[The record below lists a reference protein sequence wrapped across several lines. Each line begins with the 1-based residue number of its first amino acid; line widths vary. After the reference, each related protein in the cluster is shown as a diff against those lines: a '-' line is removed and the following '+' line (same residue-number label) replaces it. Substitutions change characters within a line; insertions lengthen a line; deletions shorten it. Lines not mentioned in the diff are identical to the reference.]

1 MAFRKEALSGVSWN
15 SAVKIT
21 DIGLQFIR
29 IMVLARFLEREEFGL
44 LAIINLVL
52 GFTSIFTDLGLTVAI
67 LHKQDTTQK
76 QYSSLYWF
84 NWFLNI
90 GIFLILIGSAP
101 FVADFYEDPRLF
113 HLIVLMGIRILIGP
127 IGKIFW
133 TIKTKN
139 LEFAFI
145 SKVQIISHVLGFALV
160 IAMLLI
166 GLGIYSVIYS
176 SLISALLSG
185 LIFSF
190 AGRKQFR
197 IQLHYKFSEIKD
209 YFRIGA
215 YEQGKQ
221 ILDYIAYRIDILLIG
236 RFFGMDDLGIYNLG
250 KELIL
255 KPMKMINPIITQV
268 ATPIFAKLQGDAEA
282 FKKNYIR
289 VLNVL
294 GFINF
299 PILAILFILAEPIT
313 AVVYGKNLM
322 DVAIFVQIMSLWG
335 IFATI
340 GNPAGILTVAKGRTD
355 LSFKWTIV
363 RVATAP
369 IAIYIA
375 SFYSIEAVAYSQVI
389 LQVIF
394 FWFYWRILIYPLSG
408 ILFRNYVGAVSSALI
423 SSLMA
428 VGSVFILQLLYKGE
442 ILENLIFGL
451 LLFSLVYL
459 GATFVMNRQIISL
472 ARSMILKKNNS

>member
-1 MAFRKEALSGVSWN
+1 MGFRKEALSGVSWT
-15 SAVKIT
+15 SAVKIS
-21 DIGLQFIR
+21 DIGLQFVR
-29 IMVLARFLEREEFGL
+29 IMVLTRFLEREEFGL

-52 GFTSIFTDLGLTVAI
+52 GFTTIFTDLGLTIAI
-67 LHKQDTTQK
+67 LHKQDTSQK

-90 GIFLILIGSAP
+90 GVFLILIGSAP
-101 FVADFYEDPRLF
+101 FIAEFYDDPRLF
-113 HLIVLMGIRILIGP
+113 NLIVLMGLRILIGP

-145 SKVQIISHVLGFALV
+145 SKVQIGTHILGFLLV
-160 IAMLLI
+160 IIMLFM
-166 GLGIYSVIYS
+166 GMGIYSVIFS
-176 SLISALLSG
+176 SLIAALASG
-185 LIFSF
+185 LIMSV

-197 IQLHYKFSEIKD
+197 IQWHFNFKEIKD

-236 RFFGMDDLGIYNLG
+236 RLFGMDELGIYNLG

-255 KPMKMINPIITQV
+255 KPMKMINPIITSV
-268 ATPIFAKLQGDAEA
+268 ATPIFAKIQNEAKA

-289 VLNVL
+289 VLNILSV
-294 GFINF
+294 INF

-313 AVVYGKNLM
+313 AIVYGEKM
-322 DVAIFVQIMSLWG
+322 IDVAVFVRIMSLWG

-355 LSFKWTIV
+355 LSFKWTII

-369 IAIYIA
+369 LAIYAA
-375 SFYSIEAVAYSQVI
+375 SFFSIEAVAYSQVI

-394 FWFYWRILIYPLSG
+394 YWFYWRILIFPLSEIRFG
-408 ILFRNYVGAVSSALI
+408 SYVGAVIKALLSSALAI
-423 SSLMA
+423 L
-428 VGSVFILQLLYKGE
+428 SVFLLQMVFYGNHV
-442 ILENLIFGL
+442 ENLIFGL
-451 LLFSLVYL
+451 ILFSLIYL
-459 GATFVMNRQIISL
+459 ASTYIFNRQIISL
-472 ARSMILKKNNS
+472 AKSMILKRSNT